1 MSIQDF
7 TITASADAPLA
18 RGGAPRPEMHWS
30 RWGDPNEAAPV
41 SDSVRGLID
50 MFLGASDTPAVSAED
65 VALSPALAPE
75 LVAELAAIVGADNVS
90 VEHADRLL
98 RTRGKSTPDL
108 LKIRAGDG
116 SESPD
121 VVVRPANAAEIE
133 ALVAWCVEKHVAL
146 VPFGGGT
153 SVVGGLVADRDGF
166 NGVVCLDLMRLD
178 RLISVDRESMT
189 AVLEPGLRGP
199 QAEALL
205 AEQGLTLGHF
215 PQSFEYASIGG
226 FAVTRSSGQ
235 SSAGYGRFDSM
246 VLGMSMVTPKGI
258 LELGM
263 SPSNASGP
271 DLREVVMGSEGT
283 LGVVTAVRVRVRAVP
298 EQKVYETWRFESF
311 FKGAA
316 AMRTLTQSGVMP
328 TVLRLSDENETS
340 INLAKPAEI
349 GGETETQGGGVLM
362 IVGHEGTPTAVAA
375 KRAAVTMLL
384 EAAGGV
390 CLGDEGGE
398 AWAKDR
404 FHGPYLRDSLLDIGV
419 LVETLETVTYWSRI
433 EDVYAAVN
441 AALVGAL
448 GEATLVLCHI
458 SHVYETGCSL
468 YFTVATKASEE
479 PLPQWMAAKRA
490 ACDALIDHG
499 ASITHHHAVGRDHK
513 AWLEG
518 EIGPVGVEML
528 RALKAEL
535 DPTGVLNPGVLIP

>member
-7 TITASADAPLA
+7 SITASADTPLA
-18 RGGAPRPEMHWS
+18 RATTPRPEMHWS
-30 RWGDPNEAAPV
+30 RWGDPDEAGPV
-41 SDSVRGLID
+41 SESLRGLID
-50 MFLGASDTPAVSAED
+50 MFLGASDTPAVSVAE
-65 VALSPALAPE
+65 VALSAPLAPE
-75 LVAELAAIVGADNVS
+75 LVGELATIVGDANVS
-90 VEHADRLL
+90 IEHADRLL

-121 VVVRPANAAEIE
+121 VVVRPAHAAEIE
-133 ALVAWCVEKHVAL
+133 ALIAWCVRHHVAL

-246 VLGMSMVTPKGI
+246 VLGMSMVTPKGV

-283 LGVVTAVRVRVRAVP
+283 LGVVTAVRVRVRALP
-298 EQKVYETWRFESF
+298 ETKVYETWRFESF
-311 FKGAA
+311 FQGAA
-316 AMRTLTQSGVMP
+316 AMRILAQSGVMP
-328 TVLRLSDENETS
+328 TVLRLSDETETS
-340 INLAKPAEI
+340 LNLAKPSEVGA
-349 GGETETQGGGVLM
+349 ETQGGVLM
-362 IVGHEGTPTAVAA
+362 IVGLEGTPGAVAA
-375 KRAAVTMLL
+375 KQTAVTMLL
-384 EAAGGV
+384 EGAGGV

-433 EDVYAAVN
+433 EDVYAAVK
-441 AALVGAL
+441 AALVGEL

-468 YFTVATKASEE
+468 YFTVATKAAAE
-479 PLPQWMAAKRA
+479 PLPQWLAAKAA
-490 ACDALIDHG
+490 ACDALIGHG

-518 EIGPVGVEML
+518 EIGAVGVEML
-528 RALKAEL
+528 RALKADL

>member
-7 TITASADAPLA
+7 TITAAATTPLA

-30 RWGDPNEAAPV
+30 RWGDPHQAGPV

-50 MFLGASDTPAVSAED
+50 MFLGASDTPAVEAEA
-65 VALSPALAPE
+65 VELSTPLASD
-75 LVAELAAIVGADNVS
+75 LVAELAAIVGPGNVS
-90 VEHADRLL
+90 VDHHDRLL

-121 VVVRPANAAEIE
+121 VVVRPENAAEID
-133 ALVAWCVEKHVAL
+133 AILAWCVRHHVAL

-166 NGVVCLDLMRLD
+166 NGVVCLDLMRMD

-246 VLGMSMVTPKGI
+246 VLGMSLVTPRGV

-283 LGVVTAVRVRVRAVP
+283 LGVVTAVRVRVRALP
-298 EQKVYETWRFESF
+298 ETKVYETWRFASF
-311 FKGAA
+311 FEGAA
-316 AMRTLTQSGVMP
+316 AMRTLAQSGLMP

-340 INLAKPAEI
+340 INLAKPSEVGAE
-349 GGETETQGGGVLM
+349 TAGGVLM
-362 IVGHEGTPTAVAA
+362 IVGHEGTPDAVAA
-375 KRAAVTMLL
+375 KRAAITMMLTN
-384 EAAGGV
+384 AAGT

-468 YFTVATKASEE
+468 YFTVATKAAEE
-479 PLPQWMAAKRA
+479 PISQWMAAKKA
-490 ACDALIDHG
+490 ASDALIAHG
-499 ASITHHHAVGRDHK
+499 ASITHHHAVGHDHK

-518 EIGPVGVEML
+518 EIGAVGVDML

>member
-7 TITASADAPLA
+7 SITALADTPLA
-18 RGGAPRPEMHWS
+18 RATTPRPEMHWS
-30 RWGDPNEAAPV
+30 RWGDPAEAGPV

-50 MFLGASDTPAVSAED
+50 MFLGASDTPAVSAEQ
-65 VALSPALAPE
+65 VALSAPLAAD
-75 LVAELAAIVGADNVS
+75 LVAELGAIVGPEHVS
-90 VEHADRLL
+90 TAHSDRLL

-108 LKIRAGDG
+108 LKIRSGDG

-121 VVVRPANAAEIE
+121 VVVRPGNAAEIE
-133 ALVAWCVEKHVAL
+133 ALIAWCVRQHVAL

-153 SVVGGLVADRDGF
+153 SVVGGLVADRGGF

-205 AEQGLTLGHF
+205 ADQGLTLGHF

-246 VLGMSMVTPKGI
+246 VLGLSMVTPKGV

-283 LGVVTAVRVRVRAVP
+283 LGVVTAVRVRVRALP
-298 EQKVYETWRFESF
+298 EHKVYETWRFESF
-311 FKGAA
+311 FQGAA
-316 AMRTLTQSGVMP
+316 AMRMLAQSGVMP

-340 INLAKPAEI
+340 INLAKPSEV
-349 GGETETQGGGVLM
+349 GGQTSGGVLM
-362 IVGHEGTPTAVAA
+362 IVGHEGTPAAVAA

-384 EAAGGV
+384 EGAGGV

-433 EDVYAAVN
+433 EDVYRAVN

-468 YFTVATKASEE
+468 YFTVATKASDE
-479 PLPQWMAAKRA
+479 PLPQWMAAKAA
-490 ACDALIDHG
+490 ACDALMEHG

-518 EIGPVGVEML
+518 EIGEVGVGML
-528 RALKAEL
+528 RALKADL

>member
-7 TITASADAPLA
+7 TITASADTPLA
-18 RGGAPRPEMHWS
+18 RATTPRPEMHWS
-30 RWGDPNEAAPV
+30 RWGDPNEAGPV
-41 SDSVRGLID
+41 SDSLRGLID
-50 MFLGASDTPAVSAED
+50 MFLGASDTPAVAAEQ
-65 VALSPALAPE
+65 VALSAPLAPN
-75 LVAELAAIVGADNVS
+75 LVAELEGIVGADNVS

-116 SESPD
+116 RESPD

-133 ALVAWCVEKHVAL
+133 ALVAWCVRQHIAL

-153 SVVGGLVADRDGF
+153 SVVGGLVADRGGF
-166 NGVVCLDLMRLD
+166 NGVICLDLMRLD

-205 AEQGLTLGHF
+205 ADQGLTLGHF

-246 VLGMSMVTPKGI
+246 VLGMSMVTPKGV

-283 LGVVTAVRVRVRAVP
+283 LGVVTAVRVRVRALP
-298 EQKVYETWRFESF
+298 EHKVYETWRFESF
-311 FKGAA
+311 FEGAA
-316 AMRTLTQSGVMP
+316 AMRTLSQSGVMP
-328 TVLRLSDENETS
+328 TVLRLSDETETS
-340 INLAKPAEI
+340 INLAKPSEV
-349 GGETETQGGGVLM
+349 GEEAPGGVLM
-362 IVGHEGTPTAVAA
+362 IVGHEGTPAAVAA

-384 EAAGGV
+384 EGVGGI
-390 CLGDEGGE
+390 CLGDEGGA

-433 EDVYAAVN
+433 EDVYQAVK

-479 PLPQWMAAKRA
+479 PLPQWLAAKAA
-490 ACDALIDHG
+490 ACDALIGHG

-518 EIGPVGVEML
+518 EIGVVGVDML
-528 RALKAEL
+528 RALKADL

>member
-7 TITASADAPLA
+7 SITAAADAPLA
-18 RGGAPRPEMHWS
+18 RATTPRPEMHWS
-30 RWGDPNEAAPV
+30 RWGDPNEAGPV

-50 MFLGASDTPAVSAED
+50 MFLGASDTPAVAQSEVELSA
-65 VALSPALAPE
+65 PLADD
-75 LVAELAAIVGADNVS
+75 LVAELAAILGAEHVT
-90 VEHADRLL
+90 VEQSDRLL

-121 VVVRPANAAEIE
+121 VVVRPGNAAEIE
-133 ALVAWCVEKHVAL
+133 ALVAWCVRRHVAL

-205 AEQGLTLGHF
+205 ADQGLTLGHF

-235 SSAGYGRFDSM
+235 SSAGYGRFDSI
-246 VLGMSMVTPKGI
+246 VLGMSMVTPKGV

-298 EQKVYETWRFESF
+298 EQKVYETWRFDSF
-311 FKGAA
+311 FRGAA
-316 AMRTLTQSGVMP
+316 AMRLLAQSGVMP
-328 TVLRLSDENETS
+328 TVLRLSDESETS
-340 INLAKPAEI
+340 INLAKPSEV
-349 GGETETQGGGVLM
+349 GGESSGGVLM
-362 IVGHEGTPTAVAA
+362 IVGHEGTPGAVAA
-375 KRAAVTMLL
+375 KRSAVTMLL
-384 EAAGGV
+384 EGAGGV

-433 EDVYAAVN
+433 EDVYAAVK
-441 AALVGAL
+441 AALVDAL
-448 GEATLVLCHI
+448 GDATLVLCHI

-468 YFTVATKASEE
+468 YFTVATKAAAD
-479 PLPQWMAAKRA
+479 PLPQWMAAKKA
-490 ACDALIDHG
+490 ACDALIEHG

-518 EIGPVGVEML
+518 EIGAVGVDML
-528 RALKAEL
+528 RALKADL

>member
-1 MSIQDF
+1 MSIQEF

-30 RWGDPNEAAPV
+30 RWGDPAEAGPV

-50 MFLGASDTPAVSAED
+50 MFLGASDTPAVSAEE
-65 VALSPALAPE
+65 VTLSAPLGPE
-75 LVAELAAIVGADNVS
+75 LVTELASIVGAGNVT

-108 LKIRAGDG
+108 LKIRSGDG

-121 VVVRPANAAEIE
+121 VVVRPANQAEIE
-133 ALVAWCVEKHVAL
+133 TLVAWCVKQHIAL

-246 VLGMSMVTPKGI
+246 VLGMSMVTPRGV

-283 LGVVTAVRVRVRAVP
+283 LGVVTAVRVRVRPVP
-298 EQKVYETWRFESF
+298 EVRVYETWRFESF
-311 FKGAA
+311 FGGAA
-316 AMRTLTQSGVMP
+316 AMRTLVQSGVMP

-340 INLAKPAEI
+340 INLAKPTEI
-349 GGETETQGGGVLM
+349 GTETSGGVLM
-362 IVGHEGTPTAVAA
+362 IVGYEGTPAAVAA

-384 EAAGGV
+384 DGSGGT

-433 EDVYAAVN
+433 EDVYASVKD
-441 AALVGAL
+441 ALVGAL
-448 GEATLVLCHI
+448 GESTLVLCHI

-468 YFTVATKASEE
+468 YFTVATKAASD
-479 PLPQWMAAKRA
+479 PLPQWAAAKKA
-490 ACDALIDHG
+490 ACDALIEHG
-499 ASITHHHAVGRDHK
+499 ASITHHHAVGHDHK

-518 EIGPVGVEML
+518 EIGPVGVQML

>member
-1 MSIQDF
+1 MSIHDF
-7 TITASADAPLA
+7 SITAGAEAPLA
-18 RGGAPRPEMHWS
+18 RATTPRPEMHWS
-30 RWGDPNEAAPV
+30 RWGDPNEAGPV
-41 SDSVRGLID
+41 SESVRGLID
-50 MFLGASDTPAVSAED
+50 LFLGATDTPAVAADE
-65 VALSPALAPE
+65 VGLSPALSPQ
-75 LVAELAAIVGADNVS
+75 LVADLAAVVGPENVS
-90 VEHADRLL
+90 TSHEDRLL

-121 VVVRPANAAEIE
+121 VVVRPGDAAEVE
-133 ALVAWCVEKHVAL
+133 ALIAWCVREHVAL

-166 NGVVCLDLMRLD
+166 NGVVCLDLMRFD

-235 SSAGYGRFDSM
+235 SSAGYGRFDAM
-246 VLGMSMVTPKGI
+246 VVGLSMVTPQGV

-263 SPSNASGP
+263 SPANAAGP

-283 LGVVTAVRVRVRAVP
+283 LGVVTAVRVRVRPVP
-298 EQKVYETWRFESF
+298 EAKVYETWRFDSF
-311 FKGAA
+311 FAGAA
-316 AMRTLTQSGVMP
+316 AMRTLAQSGLMP
-328 TVLRLSDENETS
+328 TVLRLSDETETS
-340 INLAKPAEI
+340 INLSKPTEI
-349 GGETETQGGGVLM
+349 GDETEAPGGVVM
-362 IVGHEGTPTAVAA
+362 IVGHEGTPSTVAA
-375 KRAAVTMLL
+375 RRAAVTMLL
-384 EAAGGV
+384 ENAGGR
-390 CLGDEGGE
+390 CLGEEGGQ

-433 EDVYAAVN
+433 EDVYAAVR
-441 AALVGAL
+441 AALVEAL
-448 GEATLVLCHI
+448 GESTLVLCHI

-468 YFTVATKASEE
+468 YFTVATRAAEA
-479 PLPQWMAAKRA
+479 PLPQWLTAKAA
-490 ACDALIDHG
+490 ACDALIAHG

-518 EIGPVGVEML
+518 EIGSVGVSLL

>member
-7 TITASADAPLA
+7 TITASAGTPLA
-18 RGGAPRPEMHWS
+18 RATTPRPEMHWS
-30 RWGDPNEAAPV
+30 RWGDPNEAGPV

-65 VALSPALAPE
+65 VALSAPLAAE
-75 LVAELAAIVGADNVS
+75 LVAELGAIVGPENVS
-90 VEHADRLL
+90 TAHSDRLL

-121 VVVRPANAAEIE
+121 VVVRPGHAAEIE
-133 ALVAWCVEKHVAL
+133 ALVAWCVRQHVAL

-153 SVVGGLVADRDGF
+153 SVVGGLVADRAGF

-178 RLISVDRESMT
+178 RLIAVDRESMP

-205 AEQGLTLGHF
+205 ADQGLTLGHF

-246 VLGMSMVTPKGI
+246 VLGMAMVTPKGV

-271 DLREVVMGSEGT
+271 DLREVVMGSEGA
-283 LGVVTAVRVRVRAVP
+283 LGVVTAVRVRVRALP
-298 EQKVYETWRFESF
+298 EEKVYETWRFESF
-311 FKGAA
+311 FQGAA
-316 AMRTLTQSGVMP
+316 SMRMLAQSGVMP
-328 TVLRLSDENETS
+328 TVLRLSDESETS
-340 INLAKPAEI
+340 INLAKPTEVGAESS
-349 GGETETQGGGVLM
+349 GGVLM
-362 IVGHEGTPTAVAA
+362 IVGHEGTPAAVAA

-384 EAAGGV
+384 EGAGGV

-433 EDVYAAVN
+433 EDVYAAVK

-448 GEATLVLCHI
+448 GEATIVLCHI

-468 YFTVATKASEE
+468 YFTVATKAADE
-479 PLPQWMAAKRA
+479 PLPQWLAAKA
-490 ACDALIDHG
+490 AASDALIAHG

-518 EIGPVGVEML
+518 EIGSVGVDML
-528 RALKAEL
+528 RALKADL